1 MSFSQFFIERPRFA
15 FVLAIAASLC
25 GAIAMKQ
32 LPVEEYPEIAP
43 ATVRVSAV
51 YPGASAQVVADAI
64 AIPIEDQING
74 VENVV
79 YYSSTCDNSGS
90 YSCSVT
96 FRSGA
101 DTDMALVNLQNAV
114 KRAETKLP
122 SAVKQQGITV
132 QKRNADMIAMY
143 SFMTDGRNLS
153 LQQLGDYVQKNIKE
167 SVMRVEG
174 VSVAEVMAAQEYA
187 MRVWLN
193 PIRMSGLGITIADI
207 SNAIEGQNVQAAAG
221 TVGSEYS
228 NRYLSYKLNVD
239 GRLKTAEE
247 FAAIVV
253 RNDPAHG
260 GQVLLGD
267 VARVEL
273 GAKSYSGR
281 AIFNG
286 KSSIAMAVYKTPE
299 ANSLAVVQR
308 VKANLD
314 DWMTR
319 LPDGVSMKI
328 GKDAT
333 EFTNVFM
340 QAIYSTLFMALALV
354 VLITWVFLQDW
365 RATLVPALAIPISLL
380 ASFIFTWAFGYTI
393 NILTM
398 FGLILVIGSLV
409 DDAIV
414 VVENTQTLMAKEGL
428 TAKEAASKSMSQIT
442 GAVIATT
449 LVTIACYIPLVFYGG
464 MVGKMYIQFAFTMCV
479 SLSISTCVALTLSPV
494 LCSLLMRPPDPNKG
508 KIARLLWA
516 PVNGVIDGSRK
527 FYLCVVGLFVRRSLI
542 TVLLFGAACVGVWF
556 VKDRVKETLLPDE
569 DKGMVTLDIELAK
582 GATLARTNHA
592 LDKIQQR
599 IGNIPGVQSVMLIS
613 GSGVMCG
620 TGEHCAQGMVL
631 LDHWDK
637 RTTPDKSLAS
647 VMAEIKKRTADI
659 YEAKIT
665 CFTSPA
671 IQGLGRVGGVG
682 FNLCSDTGATSAE
695 LAAAAKTVTRA
706 VMALPESAF
715 ASCSFNADT
724 PQLRLHLDRR
734 KAEALGVTPKSV
746 FSVLQ
751 NKLASVYVNDFNLDG
766 GAYEVIVQSQAD
778 FRATAEDVATL
789 HVPSSTGA
797 MIPLTAVGSVTYEV
811 GPQQVTRFN
820 KMPSASINAQ
830 TAPGVAGLTLIRA
843 IEKVK
848 LPPGYHIE
856 WSEMS
861 RQEKENEGRL
871 GLLMGM
877 AALFAYLF
885 LVAQYESW
893 TIPLPVMCSVLF
905 ALGGAYLGLWVTGTP
920 MSIYAQL
927 GMVMLIG
934 LSAKNAILMVEFS
947 KEEHEK
953 NGLSITDAAMQG
965 ASLRFRAV
973 EMTAWSFL
981 CGVLPL
987 VLATGAG
994 AGSQKAIGISTFSGM
1009 LVATF
1014 VGIVFTPALYA
1025 LFQRIREWVK
1035 SLLGWTT

>member
-1 MSFSQFFIERPRFA
+1 MFSQFFIDHPRFA
-15 FVLAIAASLC
+15 FVLAIVFSLC
-25 GAIAMKQ
+25 GGIALFQ

-43 ATVRVSAV
+43 ATVRVSAR

-64 AIPIEDQING
+64 AIPVEDQING

-96 FRSGA
+96 FKSGA

-114 KRAETKLP
+114 KRAESKLP
-122 SAVKQQGITV
+122 SVVKQQGISV
-132 QKRNADMIAMY
+132 QKRNSDMLAMY
-143 SFMTDGRNLS
+143 SFTTDGRNLS
-153 LQQLGDYVQKNIKE
+153 LQQLADYVEKNVKE

-174 VSVAEVMAAQEYA
+174 VSVAEVMTAQEYA

-193 PIRMSGLGITIADI
+193 PIRMGGLGITIGDV
-207 SNAIEGQNVQAAAG
+207 SSAIERQNVQAAAG

-228 NRYLSYKLNVD
+228 NRYLNYKLNVD

-253 RNDPAHG
+253 RTDPATG
-260 GQVLLGD
+260 AQVLLGD

-281 AIFNG
+281 SIFNG
-286 KSSIAMAVYKTPE
+286 HEAVAMSVYKTPD
-299 ANSLAVVQR
+299 ANSLAVVER
-308 VKANLD
+308 VKADLD
-314 DWMTR
+314 AWMTR
-319 LPDGVSMKI
+319 LPEGVSMKI

-333 EFTNVFM
+333 EFTMVFM
-340 QAIYSTLFMALALV
+340 KEIVSTLFMALGLV
-354 VLITWVFLQDW
+354 VLITWLFLQDW
-365 RATLVPALAIPISLL
+365 RATLVPAVAIPISLL
-380 ASFIFTWAFGYTI
+380 ASFVFTWACGFTI
-393 NILTM
+393 NVLTM

-414 VVENTQTLMAKEGL
+414 VVENTQTIMAKEGCS
-428 TAKEAASKSMSQIT
+428 AKEAASRSMRQIT

-479 SLSISTCVALTLSPV
+479 SLSLSTCVALTLSPV
-494 LCSLLMRPPDPNKG
+494 LCSLLLRAPG
-508 KIARLLWA
+508 KPSKLFA
-516 PVNGVIDGSRK
+516 PVNCVIDGSRK
-527 FYLCVVGLFVRRSLI
+527 VYLSAVRLLVRRGILTAI
-542 TVLLFGAACVGVWF
+542 LFGAACVGTWF
-556 VKDRVKETLLPDE
+556 AKDFVKETLLPDE
-569 DKGMVTLDIELAK
+569 DKGMVTLDVELAK
-582 GATLARTNHA
+582 GATLQRTNKV
-592 LDKIQQR
+592 LDDIQAR
-599 IGNIPGVQSVMLIS
+599 IGDIPGVQSVMLIS
-613 GSGVMCG
+613 GSGVISG
-620 TGEHCAQGMVL
+620 SGENCAQGMVL
-631 LDHWDK
+631 LDHWDR
-637 RTTPDKSLAS
+637 RTTRERSLANII
-647 VMAEIKKRTADI
+647 AEIKKRTADVHA
-659 YEAKIT
+659 AKIT

-682 FNLCSDTGATSAE
+682 FNLCSDAGATSAE
-695 LAAAAKTVTRA
+695 LAVAAKEVVRQ
-706 VMALPESAF
+706 VIALPESSF
-715 ASCSFNADT
+715 ATCSFNADT

-734 KAEALGVTPKSV
+734 KAEALGVSPQAV
-746 FSVLQ
+746 FATLQ

-766 GAYEVIVQSQAD
+766 GAYEVIVQSLAD
-778 FRATAEDVATL
+778 FRATAEDVANL
-789 HVPSSTGA
+789 HVSGA
-797 MIPLTAVGSVTYEV
+797 NGTMIPLSSVASVVYEV
-811 GPQQVTRFN
+811 GPRQVTRFN
-820 KMPSASINAQ
+820 KMPSASINSQ

-843 IEKVK
+843 IEKIKMPAGFHV
-848 LPPGYHIE
+848 E

-871 GLLMGM
+871 GFLMGM

-905 ALGGAYLGLWVTGTP
+905 AIAGAYVGLWVTGTP

-934 LSAKNAILMVEFS
+934 LAAKNAILMVEFS
-947 KEEHEK
+947 KDERER
-953 NGLSITDAAMQG
+953 NGLAVADAAVKG
-965 ASLRFRAV
+965 ADLRYRAV
-973 EMTAWSFL
+973 MMTAWSFL

-1014 VGIVFTPALYA
+1014 VGVCFTPALYA
-1025 LFQRIREWVK
+1025 LFQRAREFVK
-1035 SLLGWTT
+1035 RTVFRQK

>member
-1 MSFSQFFIERPRFA
+1 MLSRFFLNHPRFA
-15 FVLAIAASLC
+15 FVLAIVMTLC
-25 GAIAMKQ
+25 GGIALMQ

-43 ATVRVSAV
+43 ATVRVSAT

-79 YYSSTCDNSGS
+79 YYSSTCDNSGT

-122 SAVKQQGITV
+122 SAVKQQGVMV

-143 SFMTDGRNLS
+143 SFMTDGSHLS
-153 LQQLGDYVQKNIKE
+153 LQQLGDFVQKNVKE
-167 SVMRVEG
+167 SVMRLEG
-174 VSVAEVMAAQEYA
+174 VSVAEVMAAKEYA

-193 PIRMSGLGITIADI
+193 PVRMGGLGITISDI
-207 SNAIEGQNVQAAAG
+207 SSAIESQNVQAAAG

-239 GRLKTAEE
+239 GRLKTPEE

-253 RNDPAHG
+253 RNDPVQG

-267 VARVEL
+267 VARIEL

-286 KSSIAMAVYKTPE
+286 QDSIAMSVYKTPE

-308 VKANLD
+308 VKANLQ
-314 DWMTR
+314 DWMKR
-319 LPDGVSMKI
+319 LPAGVSVKI

-333 EFTNVFM
+333 EFTMVFM
-340 QAIYSTLFMALALV
+340 KAIVSTLFMALGLV
-354 VLITWVFLQDW
+354 ILITWLFLQDG
-365 RATLVPALAIPISLL
+365 RATLVPAVAIPIALL
-380 ASFIFTWAFGYTI
+380 SSFVFTWSFGFTI

-414 VVENTQTLMAKEGL
+414 VVENTQTLMVRDGL
-428 TAKEAASKSMSQIT
+428 SAREAAEKSMFQIT

-479 SLSISTCVALTLSPV
+479 ALSLSTVVALTLSPV
-494 LCSLLMRPPDPNKG
+494 LCALLLRRPEKPL
-508 KIARLLWA
+508 RLFG
-516 PVNGVIDGSRK
+516 PVNAVIDGSRRI
-527 FYLCVVGLFVRRSLI
+527 YLAIVRILVCRPFVTFVLLVLVCVV
-542 TVLLFGAACVGVWF
+542 TWF
-556 VKDRVKETLLPDE
+556 AKGRVKETLLPDE
-569 DKGMVTLDIELAK
+569 DKGLVMMDIELAK
-582 GATLARTNHA
+582 GATLERTNKV
-592 LDKIQQR
+592 LEDIQAR
-599 IGNIPGVQSVMLIS
+599 IGDIPGVQSVMLIS
-613 GSGVMCG
+613 GLGIMCG
-620 TGEHCAQGMVL
+620 TGEHCAQAMVL
-631 LDHWDK
+631 LDHWEQ
-637 RTTPDKSLAS
+637 RTTPQTSLAS
-647 VMAEIKKRTADI
+647 IMSEIKKRTSDV
-659 YEAKIT
+659 YPAKIM

-695 LAAAAKTVTRA
+695 MAEAAQKVVRL
-706 VMALPESAF
+706 VRALPEASF
-715 ASCSFNADT
+715 ASCSFNADM
-724 PQLRLHLDRR
+724 PQLRLRLDRR
-734 KAEALGVTPKSV
+734 KAEALGVTPKAV
-746 FSVLQ
+746 FSTLQ

-766 GAYEVIVQSQAD
+766 GAYEVIVQSQSDA
-778 FRATAEDVATL
+778 RATAEDVADL
-789 HVPSSTGA
+789 HVAGANGA
-797 MIPLTAVGSVTYEV
+797 MIPLSAVASIVYEV
-811 GPQQVTRFN
+811 GPQQITRFN

-830 TAPGVAGLTLIRA
+830 TAPGVAGLTLIQA
-843 IEKVK
+843 IERLD
-848 LPPGYHIE
+848 LPAGFHVE

-871 GLLMGM
+871 GFLMGM

-905 ALGGAYLGLWVTGTP
+905 ALGGAYVGLWVTGTP

-947 KEEHEK
+947 KQEHEQS
-953 NGLSITDAAMQG
+953 GLSIVEAALKG
-965 ASLRFRAV
+965 AELRYRAV
-973 EMTAWSFL
+973 QMTAWSFL

-987 VLATGAG
+987 VFASGAG
-994 AGSQKAIGISTFSGM
+994 AGSQQAIGLTTFAGM
-1009 LVATF
+1009 LAATF
-1014 VGIVFTPALYA
+1014 VGILFTPALYA
-1025 LFQRIREWVK
+1025 LFQRLRETVK
-1035 SLLGWTT
+1035 KFFA

>member
-1 MSFSQFFIERPRFA
+1 MLSRFFLHHPRFA
-15 FVLAIAASLC
+15 FVLAIVLTLC
-25 GAIAMKQ
+25 GGIALMQ

-43 ATVRVSAV
+43 ATLRVSAS

-64 AIPIEDQING
+64 AIPVEDQING
-74 VENVV
+74 VDNVV
-79 YYSSTCDNSGS
+79 YYSSTCDNSGA

-114 KRAETKLP
+114 KRAESKLP
-122 SAVKQQGITV
+122 SVVKQQGVTV

-143 SFMTDGRNLS
+143 SFMTDGSNLS
-153 LQQLGDYVQKNIKE
+153 LQQLGDFVQKNIKE

-193 PIRMSGLGITIADI
+193 PVRMSGLGITIADI
-207 SNAIEGQNVQAAAG
+207 SGAIESQNVQAAAG
-221 TVGSEYS
+221 TVGSEYA

-239 GRLKTAEE
+239 GRLRTPEE

-267 VARVEL
+267 VARIEL
-273 GAKSYSGR
+273 GSKSYSGR
-281 AIFNG
+281 ATFNG
-286 KSSIAMAVYKTPE
+286 RESIAMAVYKTPE

-308 VKANLD
+308 VKADLD
-314 DWMTR
+314 AWMTR
-319 LPDGVSMKI
+319 LPAGISMKI

-333 EFTNVFM
+333 EFTMVFM
-340 QAIYSTLFMALALV
+340 KAIVSTLFMALGLV
-354 VLITWVFLQDW
+354 VLITWLFLQNG
-365 RATLVPALAIPISLL
+365 RATLVPAVAIPIALL
-380 ASFIFTWAFGYTI
+380 SSFVFTWAFGFTI

-414 VVENTQTLMAKEGL
+414 VVENTQTLMARDGL
-428 TAKEAASKSMSQIT
+428 SAREAAEKSMAQIT

-479 SLSISTCVALTLSPV
+479 ALSLSTVVALTLSPV
-494 LCSLLMRPPDPNKG
+494 LCAMLLRRQEG
-508 KIARLLWA
+508 VSRLFA
-516 PVNGVIDGSRK
+516 PVNAVIDLSRRG
-527 FYLCVVGLFVRRSLI
+527 YLAIVRLLVGRPLV
-542 TVLLFGAACVGVWF
+542 TVILLALAGLAVWF
-556 VKDRVKETLLPDE
+556 AKGRVKETLLPDE
-569 DKGMVTLDIELAK
+569 DKGMVMMDVELAK
-582 GATLARTNHA
+582 GATLERTNKV
-592 LDKIQQR
+592 LDDIQAR
-599 IGNIPGVQSVMLIS
+599 IGDIPGVQSVMLIS
-613 GSGVMCG
+613 GSGVMSG
-620 TGEHCAQGMVL
+620 TGEHCAQAMVM
-631 LDHWDK
+631 LDHWSA
-637 RTTPDKSLAS
+637 RTTPETSLAAI
-647 VMAEIKKRTADI
+647 MAEIKRRTADI
-659 YEAKIT
+659 YSAKIM

-695 LAAAAKTVTRA
+695 LAAAAKTVARQ
-706 VMALPESAF
+706 VMDLPEASF

-724 PQLRLHLDRR
+724 PQLRLRLNRR
-734 KAEALGVTPKSV
+734 KAEALGVTPKAV
-746 FSVLQ
+746 FSTLQ

-766 GAYEVIVQSQAD
+766 GAYEVIVQSMAD
-778 FRATAEDVATL
+778 SRATAEDVADL
-789 HVPSSTGA
+789 HVAGAAGA
-797 MIPLTAVGSVTYEV
+797 MIPLSAVATVNYEV
-811 GPQQVTRFN
+811 GPQQITRFN

-843 IEKVK
+843 IERME
-848 LPPGYHIE
+848 LPPGFHVE

-893 TIPLPVMCSVLF
+893 TIPLAVMCSVLI
-905 ALGGAYLGLWVTGTP
+905 ALGGAYVGLWVTDTP

-934 LSAKNAILMVEFS
+934 LAAKNAILMVEFS
-947 KEEHEK
+947 KQEREQG
-953 NGLSITDAAMQG
+953 GLSIVEAAMRG
-965 ASLRFRAV
+965 ADLRYRAV
-973 EMTAWSFL
+973 QMTAWSFL

-994 AGSQKAIGISTFSGM
+994 AGSQKAIGITTFSGM
-1009 LVATF
+1009 LAATF
-1014 VGIVFTPALYA
+1014 LGIIFTPALYA
-1025 LFQRIREWVK
+1025 LFQRIRECLHALV
-1035 SLLGWTT
+1035 GRRAP

>member
-1 MSFSQFFIERPRFA
+1 MSCFSQFFIDRPRFA
-15 FVLAIAASLC
+15 FVLAIAASLV
-25 GAIAMKQ
+25 GGIAMFQ

-64 AIPIEDQING
+64 ATPIEDQING

-96 FRSGA
+96 FKSGT

-122 SAVKQQGITV
+122 GAVKQQGISV
-132 QKRNADMIAMY
+132 QKRNADMLAMY
-143 SFMTDGRNLS
+143 SFMTDGSHLS
-153 LQQLGDYVQKNIKE
+153 LQQLGDYVEKNIKE
-167 SVMRVEG
+167 SVMRVDG
-174 VSVAEVMAAQEYA
+174 VSVAEVMAAQEFA

-193 PIRMSGLGITIADI
+193 PVRMSGLGITIGDI
-207 SNAIEGQNVQAAAG
+207 SSAIESQNVQAAAG
-221 TVGSEYS
+221 TVGSEYA

-239 GRLKTAEE
+239 GRLKTPEE

-253 RNDPAHG
+253 RSDPVHG

-281 AIFNG
+281 ACFNG
-286 KSSIAMAVYKTPE
+286 KESIAMAVYKTPE
-299 ANSLAVVQR
+299 ANSLAVVKR

-319 LPDGVSMKI
+319 LPQGVSMKI

-333 EFTNVFM
+333 EFTQVFM
-340 QAIYSTLFMALALV
+340 DAIIETLFMALGLV

-414 VVENTQTLMAKEGL
+414 VVENTQTLMVKEGL
-428 TAKEAASKSMSQIT
+428 TAKEAASKSMGQIT

-479 SLSISTCVALTLSPV
+479 SLSLSTCVALTLSPV
-494 LCSLLMRPPDPNKG
+494 LCSLLLKPPKTTG
-508 KIARLLWA
+508 FALKLWK
-516 PVNGVIDGSRK
+516 PVNGLIDGSRK
-527 FYLCVVGLFVRRSLI
+527 FYLAVVGLFVRRAILTAI
-542 TVLLFGAACVGVWF
+542 LFAVACVGTWF

-582 GATLARTNHA
+582 GATLQRTNQV
-592 LDKIQQR
+592 LDDIQTR
-599 IGNIPGVQSVMLIS
+599 IGDIPGVRSVMLIS

-631 LDHWDK
+631 LDHWDLR
-637 RTTPDKSLAS
+637 RTPERSLAA
-647 VMAEIKKRTADI
+647 VMSEIKKRTADVHA
-659 YEAKIT
+659 AKIS

-682 FNLCSDTGATSAE
+682 FNLCSDTGATPVE
-695 LAAAAKTVTRA
+695 LAAAAKQVARD
-706 VMALPESAF
+706 VMSLPESAF

-724 PQLRLHLDRR
+724 PQLRLNLDRR
-734 KAEALGVTPKSV
+734 KAEALGVAPQAV
-746 FSVLQ
+746 FATLQ
-751 NKLASVYVNDFNLDG
+751 NKLASVYVNDFNLDSR
-766 GAYEVIVQSQAD
+766 AYQVIVQSMAD
-778 FRATAEDVATL
+778 FRATAEDVANL
-789 HVPSSTGA
+789 HVPGANGA
-797 MIPLTAVGSVTYEV
+797 MIPLSAVATVTYEV

-843 IEKVK
+843 IEKLK
-848 LPPGYHIE
+848 LPAGYHIE

-871 GLLMGM
+871 GFLMGM

-905 ALGGAYLGLWVTGTP
+905 ALGGAYAGLWLTGTP

-947 KEEHEK
+947 KEERER
-953 NGLSITDAAMQG
+953 NGLPIVEAAMRG
-965 ASLRFRAV
+965 AELRFRAV

-1025 LFQRIREWVK
+1025 LFQRIREFVK
-1035 SLLGWTT
+1035 GLLHMK

>member
-1 MSFSQFFIERPRFA
+1 MSFSEFFIERPRFA
-15 FVLAIAASLC
+15 FVLSIAASLC
-25 GAIAMKQ
+25 GAIALMQ

-79 YYSSTCDNSGS
+79 YYSSTCDNAGS

-114 KRAETKLP
+114 KRAESKLP
-122 SAVKQQGITV
+122 SAVKQQGISV
-132 QKRNADMIAMY
+132 QKRNADMLAMY

-153 LQQLGDYVQKNIKE
+153 LQQLGDYVEKNIKE

-174 VSVAEVMAAQEYA
+174 VSVAEVMAAREYA

-193 PIRMSGLGITIADI
+193 PVRMSGLGITIGDI
-207 SNAIEGQNVQAAAG
+207 ASAIESQNIQAAAG
-221 TVGSEYS
+221 TVGSEYA

-239 GRLKTAEE
+239 GRLKTPEE

-253 RNDPAHG
+253 RNDPVNG

-281 AIFNG
+281 AAFNG
-286 KSSIAMAVYKTPE
+286 KDSIAMAVYKTPE

-319 LPDGVSMKI
+319 LPQGVSMKI

-333 EFTNVFM
+333 EFTMVFM
-340 QAIYSTLFMALALV
+340 KAIVSTLFMALGLV

-365 RATLVPALAIPISLL
+365 RATLVPAVAIPISLL

-414 VVENTQTLMAKEGL
+414 VVENTQSLMAKEGL
-428 TAKEAASKSMSQIT
+428 SAKEAAKKSMGQIT

-449 LVTIACYIPLVFYGG
+449 LVTVACYIPLVFYGG

-479 SLSISTCVALTLSPV
+479 SLSLSTCVALTLSPV
-494 LCSLLMRPPDPNKG
+494 LCSLLLRKPEKPAAIWK
-508 KIARLLWA
+508 
-516 PVNGVIDGSRK
+516 PVNFLIDGSRK
-527 FYLCVVGLFVRRSLI
+527 VYLTVVGMLVRRAIL
-542 TVLLFGAACVGVWF
+542 TALLFGLACAGTWF
-556 VKDRVKETLLPDE
+556 VKDCVKETLLPDE
-569 DKGMVTLDIELAK
+569 DKGMVSLDVELAK
-582 GATLARTNHA
+582 GATLARTNKV
-592 LDKIQQR
+592 LDDIQAR
-599 IGNIPGVQSVMLIS
+599 IGDIPGVQSVMLIS

-637 RTTPDKSLAS
+637 RTTPEKSLAA
-647 VMAEIKKRTADI
+647 VIAEIKKRTADI
-659 YEAKIT
+659 YPAKIT

-695 LAAAAKTVTRA
+695 LAAAAKTVVRQ
-706 VMALPESAF
+706 VMGLKECAF

-724 PQLRLHLDRR
+724 PQLRLTLDRR
-734 KAEALGVTPKSV
+734 KAEALGVTPQAV
-746 FSVLQ
+746 FATLQ

-766 GAYEVIVQSQAD
+766 GAYEVIVQSLSD
-778 FRATAEDVATL
+778 YRATVEDVSSL
-789 HVPSSTGA
+789 HVPGTGGA
-797 MIPLTAVGSVTYEV
+797 MIPLSAVATIAYEV
-811 GPQQVTRFN
+811 GPQQITRFN
-820 KMPSASINAQ
+820 KMPSASVNAQ
-830 TAPGVAGLTLIRA
+830 TAPGIAGLTLIRA
-843 IEKVK
+843 IEQLK
-848 LPPGYHIE
+848 LPAGYHIE

-893 TIPLPVMCSVLF
+893 AIPLPVMCSVLF
-905 ALGGAYLGLWVTGTP
+905 AIGGAYMGLWVTGTP

-934 LSAKNAILMVEFS
+934 LAAKNAILMVEFS
-947 KEEHEK
+947 KEEREK
-953 NGLSITDAAMQG
+953 GSWPIEEAAMRG
-965 ASLRFRAV
+965 ADLRFRAV
-973 EMTAWSFL
+973 MMTAWSFL

-987 VLATGAG
+987 VCATGAG

-1009 LVATF
+1009 LLATF
-1014 VGIVFTPALYA
+1014 VGVVFTPALYA
-1025 LFQRIREWVK
+1025 LFQRIREFVK
-1035 SLLGWTT
+1035 RGR